1 MSGIAD
7 YDIGQL
13 IGSGGFATVYRAIAR
28 ETSDEVAIKIMNKQ
42 HLREMKMTKRVQAEI
57 AISLQLQHPHIVHS
71 YCSFQDDNNIYLV
84 MELCENGN
92 LYRYIKRNGPINEP
106 DAARIVYQLLS
117 ALHYLHKQHIIHR
130 DLKLSN
136 VLFDHEMNV
145 KLCDFGLAVQLE
157 HPDEEHYT
165 ICGTPNYIA
174 PEIASQQAHS
184 VPADIWSLGCI
195 FYCMIAGRAPFERED
210 IRETLQRV
218 VNGEYAAPKELS
230 STGKEF
236 LQCLLH
242 RVRKYLQNYILM

>member
-1 MSGIAD
+1 MTSIAE

-13 IGSGGFATVYRAIAR
+13 IGSGGFATVYRAIVR
-28 ETSDEVAIKIMNKQ
+28 ETSHEVAIKIMDKAY
-42 HLREMKMTKRVQAEI
+42 LRETKMTKRIEAEI
-57 AISLQLQHPHIVHS
+57 AISLQLQHPHIVHA
-71 YCSFQDDNNIYLV
+71 YHSFQDERNIYIV
-84 MELCENGN
+84 MDLCENGN
-92 LYRYIKRNGPINEP
+92 LYRYIKRNGPIAES
-106 DAARIVYQLLS
+106 DAARITYQLLS
-117 ALHYLHKQHIIHR
+117 ALHHLHQHHIIHR

-136 VLFDHEMNV
+136 ILFDHEMNV

-184 VPADIWSLGCI
+184 IPADIWSLGCI
-195 FYCMIAGRAPFERED
+195 FYCMITGRAPFERED

-218 VNGEYAAPKELS
+218 INGDYAVPSELS
-230 STGKEF
+230 LAGIDF

-242 RVRKYLQNYILM
+242 RVC